1 MRIGLSTMKRVFAVL
16 ALILLLSSPMY
27 SQITAEDAIDLLEQ
41 YPAARLDSLLPKTAF
56 LSWFRNVVGSDAKI
70 TWEINDCGEQTGVP
84 AVDQQRDIPVCFE
97 ISALLPD
104 RRVIGVAI
112 AVGTEKK
119 GLSGDPAVYNI
130 YIDTD
135 KGTQHIKRLRDLPQA
150 LRPPQNR

>member
-1 MRIGLSTMKRVFAVL
+1 MKRELTVL
-16 ALILLLSSPMY
+16 VLGLLLITPAY
-27 SQITAEDAIDLLEQ
+27 SQITQEDAIDLLEQ

-56 LSWFRNVVGSDAKI
+56 LGWFRNLVGTEAKI

-104 RRVIGVAI
+104 RRIVGVAI

-119 GLSGDPAVYNI
+119 GLSGAPSVYNI

-135 KGTQHIKRLRDLPQA
+135 KGTLHIKRLRDLPQA